1 MEQAKLFFILTTIL
15 GLIIVSYFLP
25 RIVEYVNVMEP
36 HFAIQ
41 GFQDMASVSAQEP
54 DIPDVNREPSPLVRK
69 AMCGDQPCPEGTF
82 CDDLSQTCTPL
93 YPSSDVPEEGYY
105 A

>member
-1 MEQAKLFFILTTIL
+1 MEQAKIIFILSTII
-15 GLIIVSYFLP
+15 GLMIASYVLP

-41 GFQDMASVSAQEP
+41 GFQDMAPVSLETSEP
-54 DIPDVNREPSPLVRK
+54 PEVKREPSPLVRK